1 MKVTSCNVSATLNSR
16 KGLYTFLMRPTDIH
30 KEEVMRGL
38 ELHDGP
44 VGLDTDT
51 VSLAISEP
59 LSTNEVEHP
68 VRIRDGRK
76 YQ

>member
-1 MKVTSCNVSATLNSR
+1 
-16 KGLYTFLMRPTDIH
+16 MRLTDIH

-51 VSLAISEP
+51 VSLAISDP
-59 LSTNEVEHP
+59 LSTNEVEHS
-68 VRIRDGRK
+68 VRI
-76 YQ
+76 